1 MSKVNMDIDIAIIGG
16 GAAGLA
22 AAVSA
27 GRKNFYEKKNKR
39 IVIVD
44 KEKRVGKK
52 LLATGNGR
60 CNLTNENMSEEFYN
74 GSCKKLVADI
84 LQKYD
89 TDSITAFF
97 NSIGIA
103 CKSDTQGRVYPNSE
117 QASAVLDLLRINAA
131 RFGVNELCETCVQ
144 SITPMGR
151 NFKIDCDDKVIY
163 SKNVILATGG
173 KAQPKLG
180 SNGSTYKF
188 AKMLDLKCSSIFP
201 SLAPVKV
208 QSEFIPFLKGV
219 RTSANVMLMAD
230 GRLVH
235 KESGELQFA
244 QSGLSGI
251 CIFQLSRFVN
261 EFFAAKTVK
270 GKSVKDISVIVDLM
284 PGFTLDE
291 LENFLFKRKKQLS
304 FITLDEFF
312 TGLLNKKIGQCLLK
326 ELKLLPLTKTAD
338 KLRSYEIVS
347 LAKLIKSWQFVPS
360 GMSEM
365 DLAQV
370 TAGGIISSEID
381 ENMRCSKYGNLY
393 IAGEA
398 LDADGLCG
406 GYNLHWAFA
415 SGIIAGISA
424 FEGACYD

>member
-1 MSKVNMDIDIAIIGG
+1 MSKVNMNVDIAIIGG

-27 GRKNFYEKKNKR
+27 GRRNFYEKKNKR
-39 IVIVD
+39 IVIIE

-60 CNLTNENMSEEFYN
+60 CNLTNENMTEEFYN
-74 GSCKKLVADI
+74 GSCKKLVASI
-84 LQKYD
+84 LQKYG

-97 NSIGIA
+97 NSIGIV
-103 CKSDTQGRVYPNSE
+103 CKSDSQGRIYPNSE
-117 QASAVLDLLRINAA
+117 QASAVLDLFRINAA
-131 RFGVNELCETCVQ
+131 HFGVNELCETCVQ
-144 SITPMGR
+144 GITPMGR
-151 NFKIDCDDKVIY
+151 TFKIDCDDKVIY

-188 AKMLDLKCSSIFP
+188 AQMLDLKCSSLFP
-201 SLAPVKV
+201 SLAPIKV
-208 QSEFIPFLKGV
+208 RSEFIPFLKGV
-219 RTSANVMLMAD
+219 RASAEVILKAD

-261 EFFAAKTVK
+261 EYFAAKTVK
-270 GKSVKDISVIVDLM
+270 GKRVQNIAVIVDLM
-284 PGFTLDE
+284 PGLTLDE
-291 LENFLFKRKKQLS
+291 LEGILFKRKKQLG
-304 FITLDEFF
+304 FLTLDEFF
-312 TGLLNKKIGQCLLK
+312 TGLINKKIGQCLLK
-326 ELKLLPLTKTAD
+326 ELKILPLTKTVD
-338 KLRSYEIVS
+338 KLSRYDIVS
-347 LAKLIKSWQFVPS
+347 IAGLIKNWQFEPC

-365 DLAQV
+365 ELAQV
-370 TAGGIISSEID
+370 TAGGIISSEIN
-381 ENMRCSKYGNLY
+381 ENMQSKKYSNLY
-393 IAGEA
+393 IVGEA